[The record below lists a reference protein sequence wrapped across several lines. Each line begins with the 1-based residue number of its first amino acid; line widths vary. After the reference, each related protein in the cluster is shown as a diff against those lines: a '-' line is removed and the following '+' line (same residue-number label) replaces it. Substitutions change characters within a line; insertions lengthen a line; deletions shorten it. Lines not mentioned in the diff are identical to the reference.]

1 MAWWSTIERNVTN
14 HPTPLRTDAY
24 RQRPLPCSTTYT
36 HRHRHT
42 SICKEIGFIR
52 FWLFISTVFL
62 SLPLS
67 LSPPAIRDLFHMRPC
82 PIVATMAR
90 NGCWEKKREGGVRVI
105 GQNNPIWWP
114 SYYPAIGVQQRK
126 GCRQKFNYLL
136 DSVCFDNQLIIHPMS
151 DAQSRCHHITDSLS
165 LPIKNIKAELGK
177 RGC

>member
-1 MAWWSTIERNVTN
+1 M
-14 HPTPLRTDAY
+14 
-24 RQRPLPCSTTYT
+24 
-36 HRHRHT
+36 
-42 SICKEIGFIR
+42 
-52 FWLFISTVFL
+52 
-62 SLPLS
+62 
-67 LSPPAIRDLFHMRPC
+67 
-82 PIVATMAR
+82 
-90 NGCWEKKREGGVRVI
+90 RVI